1 MPSQQE
7 DGAPR
12 AFNCIIALGS
22 NLGDKAA
29 NIATA
34 IAHLTARDDVMLV
47 ERSRDYAT
55 EPWGKTD
62 QDWFVNAAVAVQ
74 TRLDPHALLHR
85 CQEIEREMGRVH
97 TEKWGPRII
106 DLDLLIYGDEAIN
119 TPDLVLPHPYI
130 GERAFVLA
138 PLMDI
143 APDLKIGGLTV
154 HELYDRID
162 AEGVSAI

>member
-1 MPSQQE
+1 MPHQKE
-7 DGAPR
+7 DDAARG
-12 AFNCIIALGS
+12 FNCIIALGS

-29 NIATA
+29 NIAAA
-34 IAHLTARDDVMLV
+34 IARLTAADDVTLV

-62 QDWFVNAAVAVQ
+62 QDWFVNAAVAVR
-74 TRLDPHALLHR
+74 TALDPHALLQR
-85 CQEIEREMGRVH
+85 CQQIEREMGRVH
-97 TEKWGPRII
+97 REKWGPRII

-143 APDLKIGGLTV
+143 APELQIGGRTV
-154 HELYDRID
+154 RELYERID
-162 AEGVSAI
+162 AEGVRAI